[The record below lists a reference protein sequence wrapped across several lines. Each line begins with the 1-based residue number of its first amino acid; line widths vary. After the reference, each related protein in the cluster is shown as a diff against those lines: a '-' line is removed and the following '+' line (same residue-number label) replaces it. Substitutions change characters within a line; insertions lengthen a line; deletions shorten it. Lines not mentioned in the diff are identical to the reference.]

1 MSGEHVGRARHRMHV
16 EAPAGVVYAVLADA
30 VRLPLCFSAS
40 VHVERLELDSER
52 ERLRVWS
59 LLDGRLRSWT
69 ASRRLDPV
77 ERRIEFWQER
87 STSLLQ
93 SITGALSVRDHGP
106 REAEL
111 ELQYGFSTSGDLP
124 DEVAW
129 AAWCADLNL
138 RTQLTDLKRFAEQW
152 TRLDEL
158 ALSFEDSVRIHGPAE
173 LAYDF
178 LYRAGDWA
186 GTVPHIVRAGLTEDA
201 PGVQRVTL
209 ETLTGRRS
217 QTTESVRICFPHAG
231 RIVYKRTVVPDLLSA
246 HTGEWSVVPDETGV
260 TVTGRQ
266 SVVLREEDIAAVLGE
281 SAGLAQ
287 ARQYVRAALGSEC
300 LSLLALA
307 KQHAESAVRML

>member
-1 MSGEHVGRARHRMHV
+1 MQVAV
-16 EAPAGVVYAVLADA
+16 PAGVVYAVLADA

-40 VHVERLELDSER
+40 VHVERLEFDSER

-59 LLDGRLRSWT
+59 LLDGQLRSWT

-87 STSLLQ
+87 STSPLD
-93 SITGALSVRDHGP
+93 SMTGALSVRGHGP
-106 REAEL
+106 RDAEL
-111 ELQYGFSTSGDLP
+111 ELQYGFSTTGDLP
-124 DEVAW
+124 DDAAW

-138 RTQLTDLKRFAEQW
+138 RIQLADLKRFAEQW

-158 ALSFEDSVRIHGPAE
+158 ALSFEDSIRINGPAE

-186 GTVPHIVRAGLTEDA
+186 ELVPHVARVGLTEDA
-201 PGVQRVTL
+201 PGVQRMTV
-209 ETLTGRRS
+209 ETLTEHGS

-231 RIVYKRTVVPDLLSA
+231 RIIYKRTVVAELLAA
-246 HTGEWSVVPDETGV
+246 HTGEWSIVPDETGV
-260 TVTGRQ
+260 TVTGKQ
-266 SVVLREEDIAAVLGE
+266 SVVLREENITAVLGE
-281 SAGLAQ
+281 GADLAR
-287 ARQYVRAALGSEC
+287 ARQHVRAALGSEC
-300 LSLLALA
+300 LALLTLA